1 MRTRYV
7 ASLLAPIALVAA
19 APCQAEV
26 YFSLEQVQQALFPGA
41 SLAPVDVT
49 LNAEQAREIEQRSG
63 LRVRDRKL
71 RVWRAAGGG
80 WLLVDQVLGKHEFIT
95 YALAIG
101 ADGAVRQIEVMEY
114 RETYGGEVRNPR
126 WRAQFAGK
134 KADAPL
140 KIDEDVRNISG
151 ATLSSVHLTEGVRR
165 LLVTHAVV
173 LAAL

>member
-1 MRTRYV
+1 MRTRYL
-7 ASLLAPIALVAA
+7 ASLLAPVALVAA

-26 YFSLEQVQQALFPGA
+26 YFNLEQVQRALFPET
-41 SLAPVDVT
+41 SLAPVEVT
-49 LNAEQAREIEQRSG
+49 LSADQAREIEKRSG

-71 RVWRAAGGG
+71 QAWRAAGGG

-173 LAAL
+173 LATL